1 MKNRIFHLLV
11 LTTFFLQCQNK
22 KEQEN
27 ITKPTNAVMQQN
39 ISNSQIKDILD
50 KQAYLENEETED
62 KYTLSKIDLDALSD
76 LISKDLKNKGY
87 KQPSNEAFL
96 QKINSIFNLETKC
109 IQHGQ
114 IETRYLVYHGNL
126 MDGTQNTLKDN
137 LFESLAETGNI
148 FFDQKNNLFTNF
160 ILLKN
165 IVKVNGQNLSIHIPH
180 NIIAQNKYIFNDS
193 KADYAW
199 LKAND
204 SLFLESLVKVFGY
217 TKNKDLSIYVLEKN
231 SDLEEFGKIVWNK
244 RCNEEIKFNKDIIDI
259 IAEFP
264 QDKQIKYLNII
275 SDYIVKEIKNNNSTF
290 NNSFSKKAEIL
301 GKLAYYS
308 EKISEKVGMQN
319 QFFSIIGSLD
329 GGEAY
334 EKEFSKNNYYN
345 ISDFKK
351 IWEATRTGGISYPGM
366 E

>member
-1 MKNRIFHLLV
+1 MMKN
-11 LTTFFLQCQNK
+11 FLILILFISISCSKDK
-22 KEQEN
+22 KKDEYNE
-27 ITKPTNAVMQQN
+27 IQN
-39 ISNSQIKDILD
+39 ISTNQVKNIFD
-50 KQAYLENEETED
+50 KQAYLEKEETED
-62 KYTLSKIDLDALSD
+62 NYTLSKIDLDALSD
-76 LISKDLKNKGY
+76 LIIKDLKSKGY
-87 KQPSNEAFL
+87 KQPSNEVFL
-96 QKINSIFNLETKC
+96 QKVNSIFNLDTKC

-114 IETRYLVYHGNL
+114 IESRYLVYYGNL

-137 LFESLAETGNI
+137 LFESTAETGNI

-165 IVKVNGQNLSIHIPH
+165 IVKVNGQNLSINIPQ

-199 LKAND
+199 LKTND

-217 TKNKDLSIYVLEKN
+217 TKNKELNIYVLEKN
-231 SDLEEFGKIVWNK
+231 SDLEEFGKILWNEK
-244 RCNEEIKFNKDIIDI
+244 CNNEIKFNKDIMDI
-259 IAEFP
+259 IAELP
-264 QDKQIKYLNII
+264 QDKQAKYLNII

-308 EKISEKVGMQN
+308 EKIGKKNGMQN
-319 QFFSIIGSLD
+319 QFFSIIGSVD

-334 EKEFSKNNYYN
+334 EKEFSKNHYYN
-345 ISDFKK
+345 ISDFKNV
-351 IWEATRTGGISYPGM
+351 WEQTKTGGISYPGM

>member
-1 MKNRIFHLLV
+1 MKNRIFQLLV
-11 LTTFFLQCQNK
+11 LTTFFIQCQNK

-27 ITKPTNAVMQQN
+27 IIKPTNTSMQQN
-39 ISNSQIKDILD
+39 INNGQIKEILD
-50 KQAYLENEETED
+50 KQSYLENEETED
-62 KYTLSKIDLDALSD
+62 KYNLSKIDIDILSD

-87 KQPSNEAFL
+87 KEPSSEVFL
-96 QKINSIFNLETKC
+96 QKINSIFNLDTKC
-109 IQHGQ
+109 NQHGQ
-114 IETRYLVYHGNL
+114 IDTRYLVYHGNL

-137 LFESLAETGNI
+137 LFEPYIETGNI
-148 FFDQKNNLFTNF
+148 FFDQKNTLFTNF

-165 IVKVNGQNLSIHIPH
+165 IVKVNGQNLSVHVPQ
-180 NIIAQNKYIFNDS
+180 NIVAQNKYIFNDS

-204 SLFLESLVKVFGY
+204 STFLESLVKTFGY
-217 TKNKDLSIYVLEKN
+217 TKNKELSIYVLEKN
-231 SDLEEFGKIVWNK
+231 SDSDEFGKILWNK
-244 RCNEEIKFNKDIIDI
+244 RCNGEIKFNKDIIDI

-264 QDKQIKYLNII
+264 KDKQTKYLNII
-275 SDYIVKEIKNNNSTF
+275 SDYIVKEVKNNNAIF
-290 NNSFSKKAEIL
+290 NDNFSKKAEVL

-308 EKISEKVGMQN
+308 EKIGEKIDMQY
-319 QFFSIIGSLD
+319 QFFSIIGSVE

-351 IWEATRTGGISYPGM
+351 AWDETRTGGIGYPGM